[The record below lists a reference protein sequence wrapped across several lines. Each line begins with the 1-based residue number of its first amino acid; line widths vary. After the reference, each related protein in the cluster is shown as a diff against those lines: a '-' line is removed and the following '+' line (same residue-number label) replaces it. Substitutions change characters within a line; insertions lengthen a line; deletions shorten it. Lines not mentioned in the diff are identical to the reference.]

1 MGRCL
6 RDGARGGRGC
16 RNSGGAAWRE
26 VGAAGGGYAE
36 NEQRTNKGKSSMLS
50 LENALAMGPMV
61 YCVPDGAGGVFGV
74 FLSSRTVRAA
84 PCEGNA

>member
-1 MGRCL
+1 
-6 RDGARGGRGC
+6 
-16 RNSGGAAWRE
+16 
-26 VGAAGGGYAE
+26 
-36 NEQRTNKGKSSMLS
+36 MLS